1 MLLAELLKD
10 CKKQVIT
17 TVGSTE
23 VPVEGICSDSRIAQA
38 GHVFVAIKGV
48 SNDGHTFIEKV
59 LQQGGTIIVAEKPA
73 PEALPEG
80 ITWTHTTD
88 SAQLMGQMASA
99 YYRHPSRSMEVVGV
113 TGTNGK
119 TTIATLLFQ
128 TWTEAGHKCGL
139 VSTVENRIGTEVVP
153 STHTTPDTL
162 RLQAL
167 FAQMRDAGCSHVF
180 MEVSSHA
187 VHQRR
192 IAGTRF
198 VGGIFSNLTH
208 DHLDY
213 HGTFAAYLKAKKL
226 FFDELPKQAFAV
238 TNLDD
243 RNGRV
248 MLQNTKAQQVTYALR
263 SPADVKGKV
272 IENALSGLHL
282 QVNDQQIHARLIGA
296 FNASNLLAVYA
307 SSTKMGMDQVK
318 ALTILSN
325 LRGAEGRFEYI
336 AHPTLKNCGG
346 IVDYAHTP
354 DALEKV
360 LETIQHML
368 KAPARL
374 YTVVGCG
381 GDRDRTKR
389 PIMARMAAERS
400 HLAILTSDNPRTED
414 ANAIL
419 AEMET
424 GLDGVAAQKWL
435 TISDRAQAIKT
446 ACRMLQPGDVVLVAG
461 KGHEKYQEING
472 VKLPFDDLQEL
483 RRGLT

>member
-1 MLLAELLKD
+1 MTLAALIQES
-10 CKKQVIT
+10 KKLMKSIS
-17 TVGSTE
+17 GSIE
-23 VPVEGICSDSRIAQA
+23 VPVKSICPDSRVAA
-38 GHVFVAIKGV
+38 PGDVFVAIKGATT
-48 SNDGHTFIEKV
+48 DGHAFIEKV
-59 LQQGGTIIVAEKPA
+59 LAQGVRLIVAEQAA
-73 PEALPEG
+73 PQTLPEG
-80 ITWTHTTD
+80 TTWVHTTD
-88 SAQLMGQMASA
+88 SSELIGNMASA
-99 YYRHPSRSMEVVGV
+99 FYGHASRAMQVVGV

-128 TWTEAGHKCGL
+128 LWSAAGKTCGL
-139 VSTVENRIGTEVVP
+139 VSTVENKIGVQVIP
-153 STHTTPDTL
+153 STHTTPDAI

-167 FAQMRDAGCSHVF
+167 FAQMRDAGCTHVF

-198 VGGIFSNLTH
+198 VGGVFTNITH

-213 HGTFAAYLKAKKL
+213 HGTFKEYLKAKKR
-226 FFDELPKQAFAV
+226 FFDELPKSAFAV

-248 MLQNTKAQQVTYALR
+248 MLQNTKAQTVTYALR

-282 QVNDQQIHARLIGA
+282 QVNDQQIHARLIGS
-296 FNASNLLAVYA
+296 FNASNLLAVYSVA
-307 SSTKMGMDQVK
+307 TQMGMDSVQ

-325 LRGAEGRFEYI
+325 LQGAEGRFEYI
-336 AHPTLKNCGG
+336 AHKVHKNCGG

-360 LETIQHML
+360 LETINFML
-368 KAPARL
+368 KTTGRL
-374 YTVVGCG
+374 FTVVGCG
-381 GDRDRTKR
+381 GDRDRAKR
-389 PIMARMAAERS
+389 PIMARIAAERS

-414 ANAIL
+414 PNAIL
-419 AEMET
+419 AEMEA
-424 GLDGVAAQKWL
+424 GLEGIENQKYL
-435 TISDRAQAIKT
+435 IITDRAQAIKT

-472 VKLPFDDLQEL
+472 VKHPFDDREEV
-483 RRGLT
+483 RRGLA